1 MALLQLLQ
9 CLNNVAFCK
18 VLRKTAPRTLQ
29 LCDGSDY
36 NLHIETV
43 IITHQAYILFEDLD
57 CSHEFFA
64 QEFFNQEFFH
74 REFTV
79 HKDIYSHKEDN
90 NKSEDSEWFDEG
102 LIALIIQGIIFQHH
116 LRYFCRQIVNKVIKG
131 QYHCCSII
139 IENIW
144 NEHSPRQLLQD
155 LNQIPVNI

>member
-29 LCDGSDY
+29 LCDGLDY
-36 NLHIETV
+36 NFHTEIV

-57 CSHEFFA
+57 CS

-79 HKDIYSHKEDN
+79 HKDIHSPREDN
-90 NKSEDSEWFDEG
+90 IKSEDSEWFDEG

-116 LRYFCRQIVNKVIKG
+116 LRSLCRQIVNEVIKG